1 MAHKAMIDGKV
12 YEVSGGKTMVG
23 GKVYSIANGKT
34 MVGGKA
40 YEIAFGGDVMIVE
53 ITSKGNG
60 NFCRLWISGSSYT
73 AVGTYEFPIG
83 TEIWAQVSGQYSY
96 VYYNGKSVLYTG
108 ATTGMKTYKFVPAT
122 NYVTVSLT
130 NSERY
135 NDLRIT
141 DK

>member
-1 MAHKAMIDGKV
+1 MAHKAMIDGKA

-34 MVGGKA
+34 LVGGKA
-40 YEIAFGGDVMIVE
+40 YEIAFGGDVLIVE

-60 NFCRLWISGSSYT
+60 NFCRLWINGSSYT

-83 TEIWAQVSGQYSY
+83 TEIWAQVRGKGSS
-96 VYYNGKSVLYTG
+96 VYYNGQSVLYTG
-108 ATTGMKTYKFVPAT
+108 TTTGMQTYKFVPAT
-122 NYVTVSLT
+122 NYVSVSLT
-130 NSERY
+130 NSEQY
-135 NDLRIT
+135 NMLKIT